1 MKKYLLIA
9 IALLLSAR
17 ILAQQPTALVMGSKA
32 PDFNGV
38 DYQGKKHS
46 LKSLL
51 KNHNAVVIFFYR
63 GQWCPYCNKYI
74 KLMQDNLAKLTAKG
88 AAVVAVTPETE
99 LGINTTVSKTGAAF
113 PVLSDKGYKIMKAY
127 KVDYVVN
134 ATDLALM
141 RKYHIDIDANNGNGD
156 HVLPIPATY
165 VINKKERVAFAHFD
179 VDYRNR
185 ASIDD
190 ILKAIP
196 AG

>member
-1 MKKYLLIA
+1 MKKYLFIV
-9 IALLLSAR
+9 IALLISVR
-17 ILAQQPTALVMGSKA
+17 VMAQQPAALVMGSKA
-32 PDFNGV
+32 PDFSGT
-38 DYQGKKHS
+38 DYQGKKHN

-74 KLMQDNLAKLTAKG
+74 KLMQDNLVKLTAKG

-99 LGINTTVSKTGAAF
+99 LGINTTISKTGAAF
-113 PVLSDKGYKIMKAY
+113 PVMSDKGYKIMKAY
-127 KVDYVVN
+127 KVDYIVN
-134 ATDLALM
+134 TTDLALM

-156 HVLPIPATY
+156 HILPIPATY
-165 VINKKERVAFAHFD
+165 VINKKEKIVFAHFD
-179 VDYRNR
+179 ADYRNR